1 MLELKENVLDTD
13 TYLYLRKKVGW
24 IKLTDKQAEQAVN
37 NSLFTVCAY
46 LDGKPVG
53 MGRVIGDGA
62 VISYICLLYTSD
74 AADEL

>member
-37 NSLFTVCAY
+37 NSLYCVCI
-46 LDGKPVG
+46 P
-53 MGRVIGDGA
+53 
-62 VISYICLLYTSD
+62 
-74 AADEL
+74 